1 VLAHEL
7 AHVRRLD
14 ALTLWAARLAT
25 ALYWFLPPVWTAAR
39 RMMDEGER
47 ACDDAV
53 LRAGTLPSAYATHLL
68 DIARGAGTRNPAAAA
83 LAMAGSRVERRLVA
97 ILDPRQHR
105 SGVGRAGWASAGF
118 AALAVA
124 LPVAGLR
131 TSPALG
137 GAGRGRLTERTSLV
151 GEVRNAPPGRNDE
164 AGVTGPAVHGDGK
177 PPAEPAP
184 SITASAPPTGASRP
198 VPRAPA
204 DTIPRA
210 AVAVPQPTSVD
221 SAIGFRRG
229 HSDGPGAT
237 SRLAGDQVLLS
248 ADGREIAAL
257 RPAGWVEL
265 SETGPNGSRTL
276 VALPGVDGRPEYIY
290 RVNGVPAAVGPEV
303 RAWLA
308 RELRAV
314 RE

>member
-1 VLAHEL
+1 M
-7 AHVRRLD
+7 
-14 ALTLWAARLAT
+14 
-25 ALYWFLPPVWTAAR
+25 P
-39 RMMDEGER
+39 
-47 ACDDAV
+47 
-53 LRAGTLPSAYATHLL
+53 
-68 DIARGAGTRNPAAAA
+68 
-83 LAMAGSRVERRLVA
+83 RV
-97 ILDPRQHR
+97 
-105 SGVGRAGWASAGF
+105 
-118 AALAVA
+118 
-124 LPVAGLR
+124 
-131 TSPALG
+131 
-137 GAGRGRLTERTSLV
+137 
-151 GEVRNAPPGRNDE
+151 
-164 AGVTGPAVHGDGK
+164 
-177 PPAEPAP
+177 
-184 SITASAPPTGASRP
+184 
-198 VPRAPA
+198 PA

-229 HSDGPGAT
+229 HSDGPGAM

-308 RELRAV
+308 RELGAV